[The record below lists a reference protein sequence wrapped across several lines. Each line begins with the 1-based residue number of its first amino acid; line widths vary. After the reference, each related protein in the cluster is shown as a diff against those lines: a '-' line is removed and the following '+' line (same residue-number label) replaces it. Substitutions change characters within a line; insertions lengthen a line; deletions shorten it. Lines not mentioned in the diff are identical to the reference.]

1 VKASLKSGDI
11 HIKKFDKAMER
22 CFGAGGFPREMLGD
36 LADLRL
42 TLPGIVRLLREIGQ
56 EEDAEVI
63 RAKLFHLSIVLEQD
77 LPMIIHDLV
86 PEIKQALGTTDWD
99 K

>member
-1 VKASLKSGDI
+1 
-11 HIKKFDKAMER
+11 MER
-22 CFGAGGFPREMLGD
+22 CFGSGRFPREMLGD

-42 TLPGIVRLLREIGQ
+42 TLPGIVRLLREIEQ

-63 RAKLFHLSIVLEQD
+63 RAKVFRLSIILEQD
-77 LPMIIHDLV
+77 LPMILDDLV
-86 PEIKQALGTTDWD
+86 PEIRRTLGTPDWD